1 MPYPAAT
8 NLQPCDLISIFLT
21 LNPIVPQIQDSVEE
35 QFQAEQAEAR
45 AAAAAAAGEEE
56 GAQKLTKKQRAAL
69 ERSAVQVTNVAHSNL
84 GYNRVEW

>member
-1 MPYPAAT
+1 M
-8 NLQPCDLISIFLT
+8 
-21 LNPIVPQIQDSVEE
+21 QDSVEE

-69 ERSAVQVTNVAHSNL
+69 ERSAVQVTELEHPNL